1 MSALQAELA
10 HLLSH
15 EARLLDES
23 RFAEWI
29 DLYTPDCL
37 YWMPAWREDGT
48 LTQDPDTE
56 LSMIFYRG
64 RRNLEDRVKRLN
76 SGHSVA
82 SNAMTRVTHMVTNVI
97 LDEDDNA
104 TARTRAAFLVNVY
117 DARTSLTH
125 NFFGSYRHAFRRD
138 GEAWKIS
145 EKIIHLQNEV
155 IPTMLD
161 IYSI

>member
-1 MSALQAELA
+1 MSDPTSVFA

-23 RFAEWI
+23 RFDEWLE
-29 DLYTPDCL
+29 LYTPDCL
-37 YWMPAWREDGT
+37 FWMPAWREDGT
-48 LTQDPDTE
+48 LTEDPDAE
-56 LSMIFYRG
+56 LSMIYYRG
-64 RRNLEDRVKRLN
+64 RRNLEDRMKRLR

-82 SNAMTRVTHMVTNVI
+82 SNAMTRVCHLVTNVMVDKV
-97 LDEDDNA
+97 DENA
-104 TARTRAAFLVNVY
+104 ARTRAAFHVDVY
-117 DARTSLTH
+117 DARTSRSH
-125 NFFGSYRHAFRRD
+125 CFFGSYRHAFVRHAGD
-138 GEAWKIS
+138 WVIS

>member
-1 MSALQAELA
+1 MSDLTPTFTQ
-10 HLLSH
+10 LLFH

-23 RFAEWI
+23 RFDEWI
-29 DLYTPDCL
+29 DLYTTDCL
-37 YWMPAWREDGT
+37 FWMPAWREDGT
-48 LTQDPDTE
+48 LTENPDTE

-64 RRNLEDRVKRLN
+64 RRNLEDRFKRLR

-82 SNAMTRVTHMVTNVI
+82 SNAMTRVSHIVGNVI
-97 LDEDDNA
+97 VEDANENA
-104 TARTRAAFLVNVY
+104 ARTRAVFHVDVY
-117 DARTSLTH
+117 DPRLSQSHT
-125 NFFGSYRHAFRRD
+125 FFGSYHHAFVREGVD
-138 GEAWKIS
+138 WKIS

>member
-1 MSALQAELA
+1 MNDPTPVFAR
-10 HLLSH
+10 LLSL

-23 RFAEWI
+23 RFEEWV

-37 YWMPAWREDGT
+37 FWMPAWREDGT
-48 LTQDPDTE
+48 LTANPDAE
-56 LSMIFYRG
+56 LSMIYYRG
-64 RRNLEDRVKRLN
+64 RRNLEDRFKRMR

-82 SNAMTRVTHMVTNVI
+82 SNSMTRVSHMVTNVMV
-97 LDEDDNA
+97 DEVDA
-104 TARTRAAFLVNVY
+104 SAARTRATFHVDVY
-117 DARTSLTH
+117 DVRISQSYC
-125 NFFGSYRHAFRRD
+125 FFGSYRHAFVRTGDR
-138 GEAWKIS
+138 WTIS